1 VGHTNSGSYHGLI
14 FEKTRPKGPWA
25 LCFFEFLCYNTQME
39 TDQLLAHAKARFG
52 HAAAKKL
59 LKEKYQ
65 ARMTFA
71 HAGGMWCAGPE
82 LQTTLLS
89 CPDSEAVLL
98 DLYEN
103 PVKINTR
110 ELLAMSQQRWQ
121 EQMNAW
127 LVEYQ
132 QCEQQR

>member
-1 VGHTNSGSYHGLI
+1 V
-14 FEKTRPKGPWA
+14 K
-25 LCFFEFLCYNTQME
+25 NTLRVNQIW
-39 TDQLLAHAKARFG
+39 R
-52 HAAAKKL
+52 
-59 LKEKYQ
+59 
-65 ARMTFA
+65 
-71 HAGGMWCAGPE
+71 AGPE

-89 CPDSEAVLL
+89 YPDSEAVIL

>member
-1 VGHTNSGSYHGLI
+1 
-14 FEKTRPKGPWA
+14 
-25 LCFFEFLCYNTQME
+25 ME
-39 TDQLLAHAKARFG
+39 TDQLLSYAKTRFAHAT
-52 HAAAKKL
+52 AKKL
-59 LKEKYQ
+59 LKEKYL
-65 ARMTFA
+65 AKMIFA
-71 HAGGMWCAGPE
+71 HAGGMWRAGPE
-82 LQTTLLS
+82 LQTTLLT
-89 CPDSEAVLL
+89 CPDIEAVIL

-103 PVKINTR
+103 PVKVNTR